1 MVSEPSAVRAAQA
14 KASGATH
21 VIDPRKE
28 DVPSFCRKIMDGFG
42 AQAVF
47 ECAGLQVAF
56 DTAMASVRG
65 KGIVVNVAIY
75 ETTELVWKNPN
86 SLNRHQ
92 ITIVGSNIY
101 TRAEFQEVIDAIAS
115 GKHNALSKASADFV
129 EQARSRI
136 LRV

>member
-1 MVSEPSAVRAAQA
+1 MAVVHALQAHGVESIVVSEPSLVRAAQA

-28 DVPSFCRKIMDGFG
+28 DVPEFCKKIMDGYG
-42 AQAVF
+42 AHAVF

-56 DTAMASVRG
+56 DTAMVSVRG

-86 SLNRHQ
+86 ALNRHQ
-92 ITIVGSNIY
+92 ITIVGSNTY
-101 TRAEFQEVIDAIAS
+101 VKNDYEEVIDAIAS
-115 GKHNALSKASADFV
+115 GKDEDKL
-129 EQARSRI
+129 
-136 LRV
+136 